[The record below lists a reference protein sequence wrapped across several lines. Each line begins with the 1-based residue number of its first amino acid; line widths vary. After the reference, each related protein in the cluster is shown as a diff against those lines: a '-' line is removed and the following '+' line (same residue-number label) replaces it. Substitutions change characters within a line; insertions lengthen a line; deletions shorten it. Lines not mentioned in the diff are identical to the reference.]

1 MADFALTVS
10 RGVLRQ
16 LAAGERSQLWLPVRM
31 PDGYELEQLQCG
43 EVSPGSASMVV
54 RANGTNVLKRG
65 RCPFGRVGDWLYV
78 REQWSTASDGR
89 TRYRRD
95 GGTLPAGQQWCSAKS
110 MPEQSARLWLLLY
123 RLRLVRLHDATDLDL
138 RSQGVRCPAH
148 DTSST
153 ICLGNGC
160 PLHRE
165 SFAVQWDLRYGG
177 SASAWACNPVTWA
190 LSFTRHTRMERAR
203 RLAIDAVADRQ
214 TVRRTAR
221 ARG

>member
-1 MADFALTVS
+1 MADFGVTVS

-16 LAAGERSQLWLPVRM
+16 LAAGERSQLWLPVRL
-31 PDGYELEQLQCG
+31 PDNHELVQLQCG
-43 EVSPGSASMVV
+43 EVAPGPASLFV
-54 RANGTNVLKRG
+54 RASGSHVTKRG
-65 RCPFGRVGDWLYV
+65 RCPFGRVGDWLWV
-78 REQWSTASDGR
+78 REQWATASDGR

-95 GGTLPAGQQWCSAKS
+95 GGTLSAGAQWCSASS

-148 DTSST
+148 DTAST
-153 ICLGNGC
+153 ICLGNDC
-160 PLHRE
+160 QLHRE
-165 SFAVQWDLRYGG
+165 SFAEQWDSRYGG
-177 SASAWACNPVTWA
+177 TSSAWACNPPTWA
-190 LSFTRHTRMERAR
+190 LSFTRHTRMDRAR
-203 RLAIDAVADRQ
+203 RLALDAVADRQ